1 MIMSNDKL
9 RNACEAASE
18 AINKLNE
25 AKFTDLKEKLDFC
38 IGSYD
43 FDKNPEGLYEFGQK
57 ALKDLTAYKKK
68 NPRKVNQKVL
78 TALEKAL
85 AE

>member
-1 MIMSNDKL
+1 MSNDKL
-9 RNACEAASE
+9 RDLCEEASVVIE
-18 AINKLNE
+18 KLGVE
-25 AKFTDLKEKLDFC
+25 EFADLKSKLDFC

-43 FDKNPEGLYEFGQK
+43 YDKNPAGLYEYGQK
-57 ALKDLTAYKKK
+57 ALDDFKAYKAK
-68 NPRKVNQKVL
+68 NPKKINKKLL

>member
-1 MIMSNDKL
+1 MSNDKL
-9 RNACEAASE
+9 RNACEAASL
-18 AINKLNE
+18 AIEKLNE
-25 AKFTDLKEKLDFC
+25 AKFADLKEKLDFC

-43 FDKNPEGLYEFGQK
+43 FDKNPTGLYEYGAK

-68 NPRKVNQKVL
+68 FTRKVNAKTL